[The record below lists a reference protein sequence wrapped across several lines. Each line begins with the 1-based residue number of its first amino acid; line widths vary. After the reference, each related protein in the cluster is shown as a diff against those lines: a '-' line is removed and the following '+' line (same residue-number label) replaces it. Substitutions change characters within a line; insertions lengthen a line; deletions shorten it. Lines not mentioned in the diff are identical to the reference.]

1 MRGFPR
7 HLNTKQDYLHCLATM
22 PEETKA
28 ALRDLLA
35 ARFVMGP
42 VRKLAADETATA
54 DEGRE
59 VREVNLSASETGTGA
74 DQAAPERWLFEPR
87 EDENAWLFRLGF
99 TVEEVENLIKL

>member
-1 MRGFPR
+1 MRGFPK
-7 HLNTKQDYLHCLATM
+7 HLNTKQDYLHCLAAM

-28 ALRDLLA
+28 ALRDLLS

-42 VRKLAADETATA
+42 VRKLAADETAIVA
-54 DEGRE
+54 EGQE
-59 VREVNLSASETGTGA
+59 VREVSLSASGTDA
-74 DQAAPERWLFEPR
+74 DQAAPERWLFGPR